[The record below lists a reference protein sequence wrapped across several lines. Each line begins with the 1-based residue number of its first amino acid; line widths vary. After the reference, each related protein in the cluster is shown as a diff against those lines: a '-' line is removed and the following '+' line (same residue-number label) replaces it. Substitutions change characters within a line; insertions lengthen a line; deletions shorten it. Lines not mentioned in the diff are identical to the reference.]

1 MVIYFSS
8 NKFKA
13 FLISLCVSWCMTG
26 YAEQQRP
33 PLDLV
38 VILSTNC
45 KEILEVDEVK
55 PENVLSGFEQWD
67 SLSVLSVIVMADSDY
82 GVTIYAKDIMKLA
95 TVEDLFLFIQN
106 KQDNQR
112 TS

>member
-1 MVIYFSS
+1 MME
-8 NKFKA
+8 K
-13 FLISLCVSWCMTG
+13 
-26 YAEQQRP
+26 
-33 PLDLV
+33 V
-38 VILSTNC
+38 VEFCEKLA
-45 KEILEVDEVK
+45 EILEVDEVK